1 LASDDAQN
9 ESQVEAIT
17 DPIKTMA
24 NSFMIEFRFM
34 GEVRFANVFTQQSG
48 ADIHVHVI
56 NLHTQHQQKII
67 LKRTQEGLA
76 LSADSAPIADDLLCT
91 IITALNHHL
100 QN

>member
-1 LASDDAQN
+1 
-9 ESQVEAIT
+9 
-17 DPIKTMA
+17 MA

-76 LSADSAPIADDLLCT
+76 LSTQSAAVPDDLLYT
-91 IITALNHHL
+91 IIGAINHHL
-100 QN
+100 QP